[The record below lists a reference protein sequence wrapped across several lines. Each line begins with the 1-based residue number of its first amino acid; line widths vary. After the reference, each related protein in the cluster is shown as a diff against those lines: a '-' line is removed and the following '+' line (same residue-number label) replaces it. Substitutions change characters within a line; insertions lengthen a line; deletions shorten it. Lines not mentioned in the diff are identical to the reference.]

1 MRIISIEQSSAPIND
16 GLASIKMRGLNRIV
30 ILAGANG
37 SGKSRLL
44 RRIQQASYLNNNWS
58 DGYEFESKHGFGAI
72 FFVPKKIQ
80 LSDPANTTKMALSQ
94 VAQQATSPGMDF
106 IAGNVL
112 LYIQCIQDTWW
123 NANHQLS
130 TEEQSVRDDA
140 DRNYQLLS
148 ELIQI
153 VIGEILDRDSKGNA
167 ILFNQPI
174 DQKRLSD
181 GQTYLLQWCAALHAQ
196 RKGLYESILLM
207 DEPENHLHPES
218 MIETLDRIIAANKNG
233 QIWIATHSVTLIAA
247 LYKNYSSD
255 VSLYFMD
262 KGKVEYASEKPDK
275 VLNSLMGGKG
285 NIPALREFIDLPEI
299 LANYRFANQ
308 SLKQSPVL
316 GNSTNDD
323 PQGNIVESVISSSTS
338 TLKILDF
345 GCGKGRL
352 LDYLFAKHYSD
363 LSSLLDYVGWDDSQ
377 KYDAECKQIIE
388 KVYPNDNN
396 RWFCDKDEFSAKYP
410 GQQFDRVILCN
421 VLHEIA
427 PKDWLGLFSKDNIIS
442 SSLKDSGYLLIIEDH
457 LMPQGEYAHEFGF
470 IVLDT
475 KPLESLFAA
484 SDGKN
489 IIEVKSER
497 EGRIKGHF
505 IPKCLLA
512 NVSNST
518 IEQALKLAQ
527 EEAKGNIEK
536 IRNLKQHTF
545 KSGREHGFW
554 VQQYT
559 NTGMALEIYQ

>member
-1 MRIISIEQSSAPIND
+1 MRIISIEQLSAQFND
-16 GLASIKMRGLNRIV
+16 GLEDIKMHGLNRIV

-37 SGKSRLL
+37 SGKSRFLK
-44 RRIQQASYLNNNWS
+44 RIQYG
-58 DGYEFESKHGFGAI
+58 GYPQVGHQYDVTQFFGIFNFVSKLI
-72 FFVPKKIQ
+72 R
-80 LSDPANTTKMALSQ
+80 LSDPAQMTKTALVQ
-94 VAQQATSPGMDF
+94 TANNAVILGTDHLADCTLAH
-106 IAGNVL
+106 
-112 LYIQCIQDTWW
+112 IQHIQNLWW
-123 NANHQLS
+123 NSHHQWSRAENSNRNQML
-130 TEEQSVRDDA
+130 QS
-140 DRNYQLLS
+140 YELLN
-148 ELIQI
+148 ELIE
-153 VIGEILDRDSKGNA
+153 VLIGESLDRDSDDNA
-167 ILFNQPI
+167 TLFSKPI
-174 DQKRLSD
+174 AQAQLSD
-181 GQTYLLQWCAALHAQ
+181 GQIALLQWCTALHAQ
-196 RKGLYESILLM
+196 GKELSELILLM

-233 QIWIATHSVTLIAA
+233 QIWIATHSVPLIAA
-247 LYKNYSSD
+247 LYKNHSSD

-299 LANYRFANQ
+299 LANYRFAAQ
-308 SLKQSPVL
+308 CLEQPAVL
-316 GNSTNDD
+316 RNSTNDD
-323 PQGNIVESVISSSTS
+323 PQGNIINSDISSSTS

-352 LDYLFAKHYSD
+352 LQYLFVKHYSD
-363 LSSLLDYVGWDDSQ
+363 LSSKLDYVGWDDSQ
-377 KYDAECKQIIE
+377 KHDAECKQIIE

-396 RWFCDKDEFSAKYP
+396 RWFCDKDEFFAKYP

-427 PKDWLGLFSKDNIIS
+427 PKDWLGLFSKDSIIS
-442 SSLKDSGYLLIIEDH
+442 SSLKDSGDLLIIEDH

-489 IIEVKSER
+489 SIEVRSER
-497 EGRIKGHF
+497 EGRIKGHY

-512 NVSNST
+512 KVSAIT
-518 IEQALKLAQ
+518 IKQALQLAQ

-536 IRNLKQHTF
+536 IRNLKQYTY